1 MFERRSLKFPI
12 TVGVTMIVTLVV
24 LIVGWILLAVFGAT
38 RESQN
43 APVYWTVLT
52 VGTALFV
59 LLLVGVVIY
68 LVLSIKAVNLNRRQ
82 SNFVDSVTHELKS
95 PIASLKLYL
104 QTMGMRHV
112 NEAERKGFVKFM
124 LEDVERLDTLITHLL
139 AVGTIAQ
146 DAATK
151 EIEAVQLDEL
161 VREISESVCA
171 RHQQESEVVQLELV
185 PCVVQSNRVDLDMI
199 IRNLVDNAVKYAGE
213 SPRVNV
219 QLTSTPQHAIL
230 QVSDNGNGIPR
241 HMRRKIFGRF
251 VRLGSE
257 LERER
262 PGTGLGLYIV
272 STLVRSMGGEV
283 EVTDS
288 RDGGA
293 KFTVKLPSISHQE
306 PAARESAPAASPQL
320 KTAVS

>member
-1 MFERRSLKFPI
+1 MFERRSLKIPI

-59 LLLVGVVIY
+59 LLLAGVVIY
-68 LVLSIKAVNLNRRQ
+68 LVLSIKAVNLNRHQ

-104 QTMGMRHV
+104 QTLGMRHV
-112 NEAERKGFVKFM
+112 NEEEREGFVKFM

-146 DAATK
+146 DAASK
-151 EIEAVQLDEL
+151 EREAVQLDEL
-161 VREISESVCA
+161 VREIAESVCL
-171 RHQQESEVVQLELV
+171 RHQQDTGILDLELS
-185 PCVVQSNRVDLDMI
+185 PCIMQSNRVDLDMI
-199 IRNLVDNAVKYAGE
+199 IRNLIDNAVKYADS
-213 SPRVNV
+213 SPQVHVR
-219 QLTSTPQHAIL
+219 LTSTPQQAVL
-230 QVSDNGNGIPR
+230 QVSDNGQGIPR
-241 HMRRKIFGRF
+241 NMRRKIFGRF
-251 VRLGSE
+251 IRLGSE
-257 LERER
+257 LEREQ

-272 STLVRSMGGEV
+272 STLVRSMGGEIDV
-283 EVTDS
+283 SDS
-288 RDGGA
+288 RQGGA
-293 KFTVKLPSISHQE
+293 EFTVKLPLIPHGPE
-306 PAARESAPAASPQL
+306 DREALPQTSPKL
-320 KTAVS
+320 KTAIS